1 MPYIYIY
8 MPIYIYTYIYIYAY
22 IYVHSMVSIRHVWYH
37 FVNLHIQLFLWHQP
51 ETYLR
56 SFEICLKEKQQDSS
70 IFSTQRFIWTYI
82 TSTVSFMTC
91 FHPFPLLNMTWM
103 TSAFHRRSWINW
115 VCNTERTCVLIA
127 FGFIPPKGPAVPTSL
142 QLWCSCHCESLTK
155 SLCLFWYSR
164 QHLSTWNQSPKN
176 CRTVE
181 EKK

>member
-1 MPYIYIY
+1 MPYIYIYIY
-8 MPIYIYTYIYIYAY
+8 MPIYIYTYIYICIY

-115 VCNTERTCVLIA
+115 VCVKPCCLPNPSATWGRGNGENHGRNWQRVFFCCN
-127 FGFIPPKGPAVPTSL
+127 
-142 QLWCSCHCESLTK
+142 LWWT
-155 SLCLFWYSR
+155 FA
-164 QHLSTWNQSPKN
+164 
-176 CRTVE
+176 
-181 EKK
+181 